1 MNQTNPP
8 HSQFIQKPVYAAFG
22 LLSRLADMA
31 SDVQIETTNG
41 KQLKVLKTMT
51 SGKNPLYFS
60 WLIMPEEGMI
70 YGNQEEIILHQSN
83 ICHNIAYGFILES
96 IDQRNSNP
104 YNVWRSFN
112 KPPYP
117 NATIREL
124 MRRQQGP
131 KLHSIG
137 LLNNSTLKLAL
148 GILQP
153 PWIVLFR
160 SCSPLKPGLKTPK
173 NLVPTSVT
181 SNEVLLTW
189 QEFDADSV
197 QCLKTYEVWFKMS
210 NTLPWINISL
220 GWHLPFPS
228 FHFAPHLGI
237 SANGKYVINRKLNL
251 PFTSLLADRSKTKTN
266 LLVLSEYS
274 LL

>member
-8 HSQFIQKPVYAAFG
+8 HSQFIQKPVYAALG

-60 WLIMPEEGMI
+60 WLILPVDGMI
-70 YGNQEEIILHQSN
+70 YGNQEEIILHEGN

-104 YNVWRSFN
+104 YNVWSSFN
-112 KPPYP
+112 RPSYP
-117 NATIREL
+117 NATIRGL

-131 KLHSIG
+131 KLLSIG
-137 LLNNSTLKLAL
+137 IFNNSTLKLAL
-148 GILQP
+148 GTLQI
-153 PWIVLFR
+153 PWIVLLR

-173 NLVPTSVT
+173 NVIATSVT
-181 SNEVLLTW
+181 TNEVLLTW

-197 QCLKTYEVWFKMS
+197 QCLKTYEVWFQMS
-210 NTLPWINISL
+210 NTRPWINISL

-228 FHFAPHLGI
+228 FHFAPLVGI
-237 SANGKYVINRKLNL
+237 SVNGKYAICRKLN
-251 PFTSLLADRSKTKTN
+251 
-266 LLVLSEYS
+266 
-274 LL
+274 